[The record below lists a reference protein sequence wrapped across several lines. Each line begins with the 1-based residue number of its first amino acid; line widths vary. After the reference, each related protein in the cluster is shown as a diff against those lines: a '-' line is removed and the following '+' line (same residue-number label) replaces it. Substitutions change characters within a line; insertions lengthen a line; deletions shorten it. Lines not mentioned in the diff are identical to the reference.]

1 MNSLAKRFALL
12 EWGRRKLYM
21 VPFHSCHIIRLGGG
35 NGYWVCEGERVA
47 KQQRG
52 KNVIVSFTGY
62 HEYKTI
68 SSL

>member
-1 MNSLAKRFALL
+1 ML
-12 EWGRRKLYM
+12 EWGRRKLCM
-21 VPFHSCHIIRLGGG
+21 VPCHSCHIIRLEGG
-35 NGYWVCEGERVA
+35 NRYWVCEGEGVA

-62 HEYKTI
+62 RKYKTI